1 MRGCTY
7 LAGAVRYPEGAVWTR
22 TGRRLSIRIHSVSWM
37 SFLYN
42 KRWCFWGR
50 DKTTVDFFAFLLP
63 CIHACMHVSLR
74 LKSETVWKFDLHIIK
89 GHFAAPAQIQL
100 CTKFICISLQ
110 ECSHLQFALM
120 TQMFLC
126 DRLFYLHP
134 CYVVFNCLH
143 ILLMF
148 KAKWW
153 SRLWDYLAS
162 FVFLMQ
168 VYSNSFERKPFVK
181 AFYSS
186 SCALFSLLLRHYS
199 SRILKRLWKQTFGSM

>member
-1 MRGCTY
+1 MRAC
-7 LAGAVRYPEGAVWTR
+7 VRP
-22 TGRRLSIRIHSVSWM
+22 
-37 SFLYN
+37 
-42 KRWCFWGR
+42 
-50 DKTTVDFFAFLLP
+50 
-63 CIHACMHVSLR
+63 LR
-74 LKSETVWKFDLHIIK
+74 LKNETVLKYYVHIIK
-89 GHFAAPAQIQL
+89 GHLAAHTQIQL

-126 DRLFYLHP
+126 DLLFYLHP

-153 SRLWDYLAS
+153 SRLWDYLAA

-168 VYSNSFERKPFVK
+168 VYSNSFERKP
-181 AFYSS
+181 FYSS